1 MPEKAI
7 RKKTIDFS
15 SLKTAAKS
23 LGNRNVILLIIF
35 YSCMNYSCYYKNG
48 FRGLLVMDDHGI
60 SATVYGSMI
69 SVFLICGLLMRTPG
83 GAIIDRF
90 RGNIK
95 PIFIVSSIIKGAC
108 ALLYLYADSTATMY
122 LAFILDGF
130 LWSFVGVFPYAL
142 LATFVDRRIVGTA
155 FALCEGISFIVG
167 SSARGLGAKMFADLG
182 ATIPTYISFGIQLVG
197 VAAILFFDNE
207 KLKESAGVKRT
218 EENRLHADKTLESGK
233 SSASV
238 LKKLF
243 GMFSLAALPFA
254 ILNGA
259 QYIVYQ
265 IDGSFLPYY
274 AEKMAFD
281 YLTPATVG
289 GMIVGIIGIVIGILC
304 DVVKPGYFVIFAFT
318 GQMLFP
324 FILAGA
330 DTSSAFGAAVMV
342 YYVTNCYYMPMQ
354 IMAVRNS
361 QNSEQG
367 KVNGTM
373 LFFMDFFSIIANVL
387 LGFSVDAKGYHFT
400 FMWLGYLGIVLL
412 AAFLVLFVCLQ
423 KKDKRRAAAA

>member
-1 MPEKAI
+1 MSESTAV
-7 RKKTIDFS
+7 RKKADFS
-15 SLKTAAKS
+15 SLKTAARS

-60 SATVYGSMI
+60 SATVYGTMI
-69 SVFLICGLLMRTPG
+69 SVFLICGLIMRTPG

-95 PIFIVSSIIKGAC
+95 PIFIISSILKGGC
-108 ALLYLYADSTATMY
+108 ALAYLYANSTATMY

-167 SSARGLGAKMFADLG
+167 SSARGLGAKMFTELG
-182 ATIPTYISFGIQLVG
+182 VTIPTYISFGIQLVG
-197 VAAILFFDNE
+197 VAAIFFFDNE
-207 KLKESAGVKRT
+207 KLKESAGLRRT
-218 EENRLHADKTLESGK
+218 EENRLQPQNQEK
-233 SSASV
+233 SSASL
-238 LKKLF
+238 LKKVL
-243 GMFSLAALPFA
+243 GMFSVAALPFA

-281 YLTPATVG
+281 YLTAGNGRRYDRGLYRNRDRYSLRRDKTGIFCHLCLYRADAVLHGFLFHHCQRIAGLLGRRKGLPLYLCMAGLSGDRPVG
-289 GMIVGIIGIVIGILC
+289 GLH
-304 DVVKPGYFVIFAFT
+304 
-318 GQMLFP
+318 
-324 FILAGA
+324 
-330 DTSSAFGAAVMV
+330 SAFPVSAEERKTA
-342 YYVTNCYYMPMQ
+342 
-354 IMAVRNS
+354 
-361 QNSEQG
+361 EQG
-367 KVNGTM
+367 G
-373 LFFMDFFSIIANVL
+373 
-387 LGFSVDAKGYHFT
+387 
-400 FMWLGYLGIVLL
+400 LL
-412 AAFLVLFVCLQ
+412 AEVYRRCENLGGKRCLT
-423 KKDKRRAAAA
+423 RVV

>member
-1 MPEKAI
+1 MSESTAV
-7 RKKTIDFS
+7 RKKADFS
-15 SLKTAAKS
+15 SLKTAARS
-23 LGNRNVILLIIF
+23 LGSRNVILLIIF

-60 SATVYGSMI
+60 SATVYGTMI
-69 SVFLICGLLMRTPG
+69 SVFLICGLIMRTPG

-95 PIFIVSSIIKGAC
+95 PIFIISSILKGGC
-108 ALLYLYADSTATMY
+108 ALAYLYANSTATMY

-167 SSARGLGAKMFADLG
+167 SSARGLGAKMFTELG
-182 ATIPTYISFGIQLVG
+182 VTIPTYISFGIQLVG
-197 VAAILFFDNE
+197 VAAIFFFDNE
-207 KLKESAGVKRT
+207 KLKESAGLRRT
-218 EENRLHADKTLESGK
+218 EENRLQPQNQEK
-233 SSASV
+233 SSASL
-238 LKKLF
+238 LKKVL
-243 GMFSLAALPFA
+243 GMFSVAALPFA

-289 GMIVGIIGIVIGILC
+289 GMIVGFIGIVIGILC
-304 DVVKPGYFVIFAFT
+304 DVIKPGYFVIFAFT
-318 GQMLFP
+318 GQ
-324 FILAGA
+324 
-330 DTSSAFGAAVMV
+330 
-342 YYVTNCYYMPMQ
+342 
-354 IMAVRNS
+354 
-361 QNSEQG
+361 
-367 KVNGTM
+367 M

-387 LGFSVDAKGYHFT
+387 LGYSVDAKGYHFT
-400 FMWLGYLGIVLL
+400 FVWLGYLGIVLL
-412 AAFLVLFVCLQ
+412 AAFILLFLYLQ
-423 KKDKRRAAAA
+423 KKEKRQNKAVC